1 MPGNPRFERAAFDKQ
16 SPRQAPRSRGVTIDT
31 QAPTVPSESAGR
43 APEIQ
48 PPFIGGLIYAGQSAK
63 R

>member
-1 MPGNPRFERAAFDKQ
+1 MNAPRSTNSRQDKH
-16 SPRQAPRSRGVTIDT
+16 PRSRGVTIDT

-43 APEIQ
+43 APEIR